1 MVTSS
6 VAYTASWFDRS
17 PMDMMAEIE
26 ECNEWLSGK
35 TFPSYHYTS
44 LKNNH
49 ARKSTRNFVLSLY
62 RQHLGGQGCVAP

>member
-1 MVTSS
+1 
-6 VAYTASWFDRS
+6 
-17 PMDMMAEIE
+17 MDMMAEIE